1 MDIWEH
7 KRHWKVLVLYLP
19 HKDTSVYTARYHKLQ
34 FHRLERH
41 TVVYHRIMYRN
52 LSGFKDQCI
61 VCNYC
66 KRFLMYLYIDRRH
79 LSLIDP
85 SKYGWTQLALKRSLP
100 DKHWQLPSASFIAP
114 LLASTQIFRAVP
126 SCLHKILPAVLHGW
140 MASDRLQ
147 GLQRGPASRETYLS
161 ILLEKIVF

>member
-7 KRHWKVLVLYLP
+7 KRHKRDLVLYLP

-41 TVVYHRIMYRN
+41 TVVYHHIMYRN
-52 LSGFKDQCI
+52 LSDFKDQCI
-61 VCNYC
+61 ACNYC

-85 SKYGWTQLALKRSLP
+85 SRWMNTITVKEIFAGWTLAVTICILYS
-100 DKHWQLPSASFIAP
+100 
-114 LLASTQIFRAVP
+114 
-126 SCLHKILPAVLHGW
+126 SCTRVYT
-140 MASDRLQ
+140 DLQ
-147 GLQRGPASRETYLS
+147 SNSELS
-161 ILLEKIVF
+161 I